1 MKRHKTAIFAL
12 FIGLFSILL
21 WVACKADTQETQQK
35 SVLDSFMLVQ
45 VLTVFLLTY

>member
-35 SVLDSFMLVQ
+35 SLLDWVRATLAQ
-45 VLTVFLLTY
+45 NTAPRT